1 MRPVPAHH
9 LTTLR
14 SRLRR
19 RGDRGSA
26 ELGVAIVAAAVVA
39 GSLLGTGVAR
49 TAVDVTDGVTWLTD
63 SPSGQVVEINPA
75 TLEPQAS
82 AVVGL
87 PGQQLVLAQDRGRL
101 LVTNRTTGAITSI
114 DLATLLAS
122 GRRDAAP
129 GDATT
134 VLLDRGRAFL
144 VDRQNGLVANL
155 DPVTIATRGRVWLA
169 PKGLRD
175 AVIDGTGAVWVAAGD
190 DTLTRLSW
198 SEDSLAFTAQENRTL
213 TKVGGAVRLVA
224 HERGV
229 TVVSPD
235 TGAII
240 QVGTGRDLV
249 SAAPQMRGRIAPA
262 SESASAL
269 VPVSVPER
277 DVVVIVR
284 DGARV
289 SEVRTGPMGCTSPGT
304 PVELA
309 SVVYVPCPENG
320 RVIRLKPDGGKAGP
334 DILAGGKGAPELVV
348 DDGALLVNVPGSTR
362 GVKVTPDGRTTSF
375 VRFDERLTPT
385 DVDRREREKAEREA
399 RKKAEERARK
409 DREQQRELPPTDPP
423 RYNPGGGT
431 LPTTTSGDRQPPRP
445 TVTRTR
451 TGGPRLPAEP
461 TRPPR
466 SIPPTGTPGGSGL
479 QAPVITDV
487 RLSGTGGAEVS
498 WSQPGRTATGYE
510 VLVDGSVAARVSGS
524 TTSAGVTGLAAG
536 DTVTIAVRARFP
548 GGRQLTSGPDTLTLP
563 SQTPPTRPPAPSP
576 APPSAAPPGAPGGF
590 SATETAR
597 ARGSV
602 VFALSWSAAPDNG
615 SAITGYTV
623 TASNSSG
630 SDRWSGGG
638 GSASVT
644 LPCPTSGD
652 CGTASFSVT
661 ATNAAGTGPA
671 AGTSAAASAPPAI
684 PMPDSGASVVSSQ
697 STSPYDDA
705 SPYDRVTTLDLA
717 MPASWATFSGT
728 CAVVTT
734 GPTGGPGGVS
744 CGAGSVSVQVSR
756 VSDTTRTTTHTVT
769 LQATDPDTGRTV
781 DSARYSWTVTW
792 PRFVE
797 PPCGGTTGRICP

>member
-1 MRPVPAHH
+1 MRLVPAHH
-9 LTTLR
+9 LATLR

-101 LVTNRTTGAITSI
+101 LVTNRSTGAITSI

-175 AVIDGTGAVWVAAGD
+175 AVVDGTGAVWVAAGD

-262 SESASAL
+262 SESASTL

-289 SEVRTGPMGCTSPGT
+289 SEVRTGPMSCTSPGT

-320 RVIRLKPDGGKAGP
+320 RVIRLTPDGGKAGP
-334 DILAGGKGAPELVV
+334 DILTGGTGAPELVV

-375 VRFDERLTPT
+375 VRFDDRLTPT

-409 DREQQRELPPTDPP
+409 DREQQRQLPSTDPP

-445 TVTRTR
+445 TVTKTR
-451 TGGPRLPAEP
+451 TGGPRPPAEP
-461 TRPPR
+461 ARPPR
-466 SIPPTGTPGGSGL
+466 GGPPTGMPTGSGP

-487 RLSGTGGAEVS
+487 RLSGTDGAEVS
-498 WSQPGRTATGYE
+498 WRQPGRPATGYA
-510 VLVDGSVAARVSGS
+510 VLVDGSVAARASGAA
-524 TTSAGVTGLAAG
+524 TSARVAGLSAG
-536 DTVTIAVRARFP
+536 DTVTITVRASFP
-548 GGRQLTSGPDTLTLP
+548 GGSQLTSGPDTLSVP
-563 SQTPPTRPPAPSP
+563 SQTPPTRPPAP
-576 APPSAAPPGAPGGF
+576 PSASPPGAPGAF

-615 SAITGYTV
+615 SAVTGYTV

-684 PMPDSGASVVSSQ
+684 PMPDGGVQLVGSL
-697 STSPYDDA
+697 STTAADDEYDL
-705 SPYDRVTTLDLA
+705 DRVTTLGLS
-717 MPASWATFSGT
+717 MPASWANFAGT
-728 CAVVTT
+728 CQVVYGTRT
-734 GPTGGPGGVS
+734 S
-744 CGAGSVSVQVSR
+744 GAGQIACNAGSLAVEVRRASTRSTSSTHSVTIR
-756 VSDTTRTTTHTVT
+756 
-769 LQATDPDTGRTV
+769 ATDPDTGRTV
-781 DSARYSWTVTW
+781 DSATYSWTVTAW
-792 PRFVE
+792 PREIIE